1 MVFILQILT
10 LSQCQLICTSSS
22 LYPLPLL
29 FLSHQTQELNG
40 IFVRNRNSLGFLPFF
55 GSRYLSMVSYDDLHL
70 FEFIIAS
77 EVLGDLLKEKAE
89 RSEGNVGLKDDH
101 SCH

>member
-1 MVFILQILT
+1 
-10 LSQCQLICTSSS
+10 
-22 LYPLPLL
+22 
-29 FLSHQTQELNG
+29 
-40 IFVRNRNSLGFLPFF
+40 
-55 GSRYLSMVSYDDLHL
+55 MVSYDDLHL

-101 SCH
+101 SCHRFNLRMFEKYH

>member
-1 MVFILQILT
+1 
-10 LSQCQLICTSSS
+10 
-22 LYPLPLL
+22 
-29 FLSHQTQELNG
+29 
-40 IFVRNRNSLGFLPFF
+40 
-55 GSRYLSMVSYDDLHL
+55 MVSYDDLHL